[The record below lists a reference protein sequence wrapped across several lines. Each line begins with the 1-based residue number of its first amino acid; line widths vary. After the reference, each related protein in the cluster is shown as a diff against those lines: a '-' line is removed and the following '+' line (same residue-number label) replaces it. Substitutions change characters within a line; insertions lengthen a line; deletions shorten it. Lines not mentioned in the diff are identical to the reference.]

1 MCHEKIMKKILLP
14 SAFAL
19 LSIVTVNAEAT
30 SSTLTLHEIKKL
42 ELSGNYEQA
51 LSSLTPFYIHDDLKK
66 QLEARFVEAL
76 IYRKQGNH
84 QQAIDALD
92 RLAKQFQ
99 LDTNNQ
105 YRLYKELGI
114 NYRRM
119 GKLDNAEDNYRHAL
133 NTAKT
138 LNNNDFIGQ
147 SYSNL
152 GTLYDTKNEMAM
164 AMQFQLK
171 ARDALKD
178 SQLHEVVANNF
189 YNLGDMA
196 MRFNDLEQAEFFFTK
211 ALIADKKSGE
221 LSNIAGTALRL
232 AQVTFKRK
240 NYLQVVEKTTEAIE
254 LLEQIPANV
263 GLARAHKLISQAY
276 LKLEKG
282 AKAEEHAKLSMHYAT
297 QSDNQIQRFYA
308 HVIMA
313 RAYLYQHKPE
323 LAQPHYEWL
332 TRFMA
337 EEDENSHI
345 SQVYYNLKAKYDFQQ
360 GSHQE
365 AYEALSKANTFFAQ
379 NIEKAN
385 SEQALTHKRTI
396 DTVMQQQ
403 RLDDSEH
410 HRKLT
415 ESQLRNA
422 QLMQRMWLFVAL
434 TCLLLGILI
443 SYILFSKNRTAR
455 LKANLY
461 QQNLK
466 QKDQMLAD
474 ISHELRTPLSVLKL
488 HIEALEYNL
497 LDDDTLAY
505 SKINEKISQL
515 NHLISDVY
523 QLSQADNHAMV
534 VNNQPYCTRTLADS
548 YCYDIKRMVQS
559 NDLHFS
565 ADISIPTH
573 ASVLIDKPKL
583 DRVIDNLAKNACL
596 YTDKPGQVKLKIRQN
611 SEGLIIQ
618 LEDSSP
624 GVSDNEKPRLFE
636 RLYRVE
642 SSRSRATGGSGL
654 GLSLCKSLVESMSG
668 DIELRDSRLGGL
680 SVRVT
685 LFAASATPTAKI
697 PQTVSH
703 S

>member
-1 MCHEKIMKKILLP
+1 MKKILLQ

-19 LSIVTVNAEAT
+19 LSIVSVNAQAT
-30 SSTLTLHEIKKL
+30 SSTITLPEIKKL

-51 LSSLTPFYIHDDLKK
+51 LSSLTPFYNHSDHLQ
-66 QLEARFVEAL
+66 QLNARFVEAK
-76 IYRKQGNH
+76 IYRKQGKH
-84 QQAIDALD
+84 QQAIDALG
-92 RLAKQFQ
+92 RLSEKFQ
-99 LDTNNQ
+99 LDIDNQ
-105 YRLYKELGI
+105 FQLYKELGI

-119 GKLDNAEDNYRHAL
+119 GKLDEAETNYKQAL
-133 NTAKT
+133 NTAKAM
-138 LNNNDFIGQ
+138 NNSDLIGQ

-152 GTLYDTKNEMAM
+152 GTLYDYKNELAK

-171 ARDALKD
+171 ARDALKG
-178 SQLHEVVANNF
+178 SQLHGVVANNF

-196 MRFNDLEQAEFFFTK
+196 IRFNDLEQAEFFFTK
-211 ALIADKKSGE
+211 ALIADKKAGE
-221 LSNIAGTALRL
+221 LSHIAGTALRL
-232 AQVTFKRK
+232 AQVTAKRK
-240 NYLQVVEKTTEAIE
+240 NYLQAVEKATEAIE

-263 GLARAHKLISQAY
+263 SLARAHQLISGAY

-282 AKAEEHAKLSMHYAT
+282 EKAEEHAKLSMHYAS
-297 QSDNQIQRFYA
+297 QSDDQIQNFHA
-308 HVIMA
+308 HVTMA
-313 RAYLYQHKPE
+313 RAYLYLQKSK
-323 LAQPHYEWL
+323 LARPHYEWL
-332 TRFMA
+332 TRFMD
-337 EEDENSHI
+337 EEEENSYT
-345 SQVYYNLKAKYDFQQ
+345 SQLYYNLKAKFDFQQ
-360 GSHQE
+360 GRHQE
-365 AYEALSKANTFFAQ
+365 AYEALSQANTFFAQ
-379 NIEKAN
+379 TIEKAN

-415 ESQLRNA
+415 ESLLRNA

-443 SYILFSKNRTAR
+443 SYILYSKNKTAR

-523 QLSQADNHAMV
+523 QLSQADNQAMV

-548 YCYDIKRMVQS
+548 YCYDIKRLVKS
-559 NDLHFS
+559 NGLHFS
-565 ADISIPTH
+565 ADISIPTD

-596 YTDKPGQVKLKIRQN
+596 YTDKPGQVRVKIRQN
-611 SEGLIIQ
+611 CEGLIIQ

-668 DIELRDSRLGGL
+668 EIELRDSRLGGL
-680 SVRVT
+680 SIRVT
-685 LFAASATPTAKI
+685 LRQVTSELPAKK
-697 PQTVSH
+697 H
-703 S
+703 SNSQVNV